1 MSALHIEVVRP
12 QDLTPGRVQ
21 RWSELQGQ
29 QADSAYDSPFL
40 SPHWA
45 RAVER
50 AQARTGGGA
59 RGVRVAVVT
68 DGAQDLGFMAAH
80 VGGATALPAGA
91 PFCDY
96 QGLVAAPGVEIDA
109 RAIVSALRVQ
119 RLDFC
124 HMLDGSG
131 PFQGFSHGESV
142 SHVIEIGEGYE
153 TYAAERRAAGV
164 GLLKDCDKKRR
175 KAQREQGE
183 VVFTAFNRS
192 SADYDQLIAW
202 KRAQLRAT
210 GQFDIFQ
217 PGWTRRLL
225 ADLFESRDPDFG
237 ATLFTLHIG
246 GALAAAH
253 LHLRSG
259 RTIHGWLIAH
269 NPAFERASPGLLLF
283 QDILRWM
290 DTTPYSRLDLGAGD
304 YRFKRELANAE
315 VRVGHGFVGVLSP
328 ATLLRQAAYSLR
340 RAAEALPLGAAS
352 ELPGKAMRR
361 VDRLRG
367 LRSA

>member
-1 MSALHIEVVRP
+1 MSALQIEVVRP
-12 QDLTPGRVQ
+12 QDLTPARLD
-21 RWSELQGQ
+21 RWSELQAQ
-29 QADSAYDSPFL
+29 QDITYDSPFL

-50 AQARTGGGA
+50 AQARAATA
-59 RGVRVAVVT
+59 TRGVRVAVVG
-68 DGAQDLGFMAAH
+68 DGTQDLGFMAVH
-80 VGGATALPAGA
+80 VGGATALPVGA
-91 PFCDY
+91 PLCDY
-96 QGLVAAPGVEIDA
+96 QGLVAAPGLEIGA
-109 RAIVSALRVQ
+109 RDIVAALGVQ

-124 HMLDGSG
+124 HMLDASG
-131 PFQGFSHGESV
+131 PFQGFSHGESLSQV
-142 SHVIEIGEGYE
+142 ADIGPSYE
-153 TYAAERRAAGV
+153 AYAAERRAAGV

-175 KAQREQGE
+175 KAERELGE
-183 VVFTAFNRS
+183 VVFTPFSRS
-192 SADYDQLIAW
+192 SSDYDQLLTW

-210 GQFDIFQ
+210 GQFDILQ

-246 GALAAAH
+246 GRLAAAH

-269 NPAFERASPGLLLF
+269 NPEFERASPGLLLF

>member
-12 QDLTPGRVQ
+12 QDLTPSRLE

-29 QADSAYDSPFL
+29 QDITYDSPFL

-50 AQARTGGGA
+50 AQARGA
-59 RGVRVAVVT
+59 SATRGVRVAVVG
-68 DGAQDLGFMAAH
+68 DGTQDLGFMAVH
-80 VGGATALPAGA
+80 VGGATALPVGA
-91 PFCDY
+91 PLSDY
-96 QGLVAAPGVEIDA
+96 QGLVAAPDLE
-109 RAIVSALRVQ
+109 VSAREIVAALGVQ

-124 HMLDGSG
+124 HMLDATG
-131 PFQGFSHGESV
+131 PFQGFSHGESLSQV
-142 SHVIEIGEGYE
+142 ADIGASYE
-153 TYAAERRAAGV
+153 AYAAERRAAGV

-175 KAQREQGE
+175 KAERELGE
-183 VVFTAFNRS
+183 VVFTPFSRAS
-192 SADYDQLIAW
+192 SDFDQLIAW
-202 KRAQLRAT
+202 KRAQLKAT

-217 PGWTRRLL
+217 PGWTRRLI
-225 ADLFESRDPDFG
+225 ADLFESRDPAFG
-237 ATLFTLHIG
+237 GALFSLHIG
-246 GALAAAH
+246 GKLAAVH
-253 LHLRSG
+253 LHLRG
-259 RTIHGWLIAH
+259 ARTLHGWLIAH
-269 NPAFERASPGLLLF
+269 DPAFDRYSPGLLLF

-290 DTTPYSRLDLGAGD
+290 ETTPYHRLDLGAGD
-304 YRFKRELANAE
+304 YRFKRELANTQIS
-315 VRVGHGFVGVLSP
+315 VGHGFVGVLSP

-340 RAAEALPLGAAS
+340 RAAESLPLGGMS